1 MLLELGCAEA
11 RTDEAQDV
19 ACDGEEGAELA
30 EARVQAHAQRQE
42 DFTELFVCQGREL
55 PVVVKGEVLDQE
67 RGDEARAQGVDAK
80 GHSARE
86 RVSDFLLH
94 DADHE
99 CDSVVFF
106 KLRRSL
112 RHVHILPILLPLL
125 DPLFLALPLPLSLP
139 VLQPEHVAK

>member
-1 MLLELGCAEA
+1 MLLELGCAQA

-42 DFTELFVCQGREL
+42 DVPELFVCQGREL
-55 PVVVKGEVLDQE
+55 LVVVKGEVLDQE
-67 RGDEARAQGVDAK
+67 RGDEARAQGVDTER
-80 GHSARE
+80 HSARE
-86 RVSDFLLH
+86 GVPDFLLH

-99 CDSVVFF
+99 CDSVLFF

-112 RHVHILPILLPLL
+112 RHSIMLDLFLALPL
-125 DPLFLALPLPLSLP
+125 LALPLPLSLP